1 MLTVAQHSSD
11 CLAKPAAESR
21 AAAQRQPAMLR
32 TATIRCACW
41 GVCCLP
47 AFGLLWIGL
56 SGLGAERKRGMRC
69 SQVLWVERRRRVEF
83 FNLFAAEMT
92 QNSAAR
98 RTDMWS
104 RGLHGE
110 GQTIGIGDTGIDHDN
125 CFFRDPMVPVPIGRV
140 DPRHRKIVAY
150 WPDSDS
156 GDALGGHGTHVAG
169 SAVGQSISPE
179 EGIDRINGIAWAA
192 KVAFTDMDP
201 LSVSGG
207 SSRSKSLFWELCHR
221 DRSALPTRGIWQ
233 VPDSLDGTYF
243 GRPYSA
249 GARVHSD
256 SWGSANG
263 AYDGRCR
270 SLDRFVRLHPDF
282 LSVTGNPVRNTPR
295 RIRNGAWRLIIGI
308 AFTCHTG

>member
-1 MLTVAQHSSD
+1 M
-11 CLAKPAAESR
+11 
-21 AAAQRQPAMLR
+21 
-32 TATIRCACW
+32 
-41 GVCCLP
+41 
-47 AFGLLWIGL
+47 
-56 SGLGAERKRGMRC
+56 
-69 SQVLWVERRRRVEF
+69 LWVERRRRVEF

-156 GDALGGHGTHVAG
+156 GDVLGGHGTHVSG

-201 LSVSGG
+201 LSVSGD
-207 SSRSKSLFWELCHR
+207 SSPLKSLFWELYHR
-221 DRSALPTRGIWQ
+221 DRSALPAAYGRSQTRSTGRTSAGRTRPVLACTRTRGARRMAR
-233 VPDSLDGTYF
+233 TT
-243 GRPYSA
+243 
-249 GARVHSD
+249 GAAAA
-256 SWGSANG
+256 WTALCG
-263 AYDGRCR
+263 
-270 SLDRFVRLHPDF
+270 F
-282 LSVTGNPVRNTPR
+282 TPTSYR
-295 RIRNGAWRLIIGI
+295 
-308 AFTCHTG
+308 

>member
-1 MLTVAQHSSD
+1 M
-11 CLAKPAAESR
+11 
-21 AAAQRQPAMLR
+21 
-32 TATIRCACW
+32 
-41 GVCCLP
+41 
-47 AFGLLWIGL
+47 
-56 SGLGAERKRGMRC
+56 
-69 SQVLWVERRRRVEF
+69 LWVERRRRVEF

-125 CFFRDPMVPVPIGRV
+125 CFFRDAMVPVPIGRV

-201 LSVSGG
+201 LSVSAESSLTVEKSVLGALSSG
-207 SSRSKSLFWELCHR
+207 SLCLTYPWHMAGPRLARRDVLRPAVLGRCSRALGLVGLGEWR
-221 DRSALPTRGIWQ
+221 VRRALPQPGPLCAASPRLPIGNRKPCAKHAT
-233 VPDSLDGTYF
+233 
-243 GRPYSA
+243 PY
-249 GARVHSD
+249 
-256 SWGSANG
+256 
-263 AYDGRCR
+263 
-270 SLDRFVRLHPDF
+270 
-282 LSVTGNPVRNTPR
+282 
-295 RIRNGAWRLIIGI
+295 
-308 AFTCHTG
+308 